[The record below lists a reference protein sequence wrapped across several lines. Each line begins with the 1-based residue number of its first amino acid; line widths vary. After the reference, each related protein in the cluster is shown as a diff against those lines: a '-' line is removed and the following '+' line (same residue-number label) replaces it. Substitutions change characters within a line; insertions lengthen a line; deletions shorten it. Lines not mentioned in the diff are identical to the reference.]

1 MPPPY
6 HRTSRA
12 RSRIWVAPSP
22 PSIPTRCQ
30 TAPDGWATHRPR
42 RLAFRWA
49 RRRPFANSLL
59 ESLSTVA
66 IAPSKRV
73 TGDKIDCKCDHAGC
87 DGIRGD
93 GPMGACSQS
102 ESWVSLE
109 RSTYQET
116 AGTTMPAARERGIWR
131 SQTAPLVLRL
141 AGAIVGGLVIA
152 TRRIAPQCEHNNG
165 DTGDDV
171 NSRRSHPS

>member
-1 MPPPY
+1 M
-6 HRTSRA
+6 S
-12 RSRIWVAPSP
+12 VAPSP
-22 PSIPTRCQ
+22 PSITARCQ
-30 TAPDGWATHRPR
+30 TAPDGWATHHPR
-42 RLAFRWA
+42 WLAFRWA
-49 RRRPFANSLL
+49 RRHPLANSSL

-73 TGDKIDCKCDHAGC
+73 TGDKIDCECDHAGC

-93 GPMGACSQS
+93 GPMGACSGN
-102 ESWVSLE
+102 ESWVLLE
-109 RSTYQET
+109 RSKDQET
-116 AGTTMPAARERGIWR
+116 AGTKMPAARERGIWR
-131 SQTAPLVLRL
+131 SRTAPLALRL

-152 TRRIAPQCEHNNG
+152 TRRIAPQREHNNG